1 MTIERHLRLPLIICG
16 IQLLTNFRSRIFE
29 LIITILI
36 IPKCG
41 LSILLEIIRLS
52 SDFDQEIESLP
63 QTQIF
68 KSQFLENQM
77 S

>member
-16 IQLLTNFRSRIFE
+16 IQLLTNFRSRILE